1 MRQTPSGPCHDALVH
16 TILRSKTR
24 RGGLPAGN
32 ETLSDSLE
40 MVPFHCHKQRL
51 DMTKTQLQVALAA
64 ATETNKRTAGVFL
77 ETLSALAYKEIKKN
91 GEFVLPG
98 FGKLVK
104 QKRKARTGFNPKTQQ
119 KIKIPA
125 KTVVKFRVAKAAK
138 DSILGVKK

>member
-1 MRQTPSGPCHDALVH
+1 
-16 TILRSKTR
+16 
-24 RGGLPAGN
+24 
-32 ETLSDSLE
+32 
-40 MVPFHCHKQRL
+40 
-51 DMTKTQLQVALAA
+51 MTKPELQVALAA
-64 ATETNKRTAGVFL
+64 ATETTKRTAGVFL
-77 ETLSALAYKEIKKN
+77 DTLSTLAHKAVKKK

-138 DSILGVKK
+138 DAVLGLKK

>member
-1 MRQTPSGPCHDALVH
+1 
-16 TILRSKTR
+16 
-24 RGGLPAGN
+24 
-32 ETLSDSLE
+32 
-40 MVPFHCHKQRL
+40 
-51 DMTKTQLQVALAA
+51 MTKTEIQVALAA

-119 KIKIPA
+119 KIKIQPRLSSNSELPRRQR
-125 KTVVKFRVAKAAK
+125 TRFW
-138 DSILGVKK
+138 G